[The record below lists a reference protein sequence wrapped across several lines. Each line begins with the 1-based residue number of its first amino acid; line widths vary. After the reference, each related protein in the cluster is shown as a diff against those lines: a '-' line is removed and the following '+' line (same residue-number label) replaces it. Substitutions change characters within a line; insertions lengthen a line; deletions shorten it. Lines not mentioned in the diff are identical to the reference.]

1 MFFGGDPFEH
11 FGGGGPRGAPRGKVD
26 NEEFYKILGVDKS
39 ASEGDIKKVCSPRS
53 FSMFWGGWSDAEL
66 CGRCARLMPNRRT
79 GSWR

>member
-39 ASEGDIKKVCSPRS
+39 ASEGDIKKVRSPRS
-53 FSMFWGGWSDAEL
+53 FSMV
-66 CGRCARLMPNRRT
+66 
-79 GSWR
+79 